1 MPIASQSAPS
11 PNMPAKMLSTVTV
24 LALVTFSIP
33 PTDGIAVTSSKP
45 SSGVAAS
52 LDLGCPS
59 PPGAPQGIQVW
70 IHVTKWCGLPAVRG
84 QAQFKLQ
91 LQIYDSGK
99 RTLGIRQEHLRLIV
113 AHFNV
118 ARWSPPRDGQT
129 TTERPFR
136 TTYHGQHVWAI
147 PPNAE
152 DAYDPVPGIP
162 GDLTFATHWGQ
173 AQVAPG
179 RVFRPSYHNGDL
191 VFYVPY
197 LPHDY
202 PGGAATAGDVLGMA
216 YVYRDEIVVLC
227 PKERWGPKEPAA
239 TF

>member
-1 MPIASQSAPS
+1 MAVLVLLAAGAIGIPWTAGTASA
-11 PNMPAKMLSTVTV
+11 
-24 LALVTFSIP
+24 
-33 PTDGIAVTSSKP
+33 
-45 SSGVAAS
+45 SSGSHSGLSAS

-59 PPGAPQGIQVW
+59 PPGAPHGIQLW
-70 IHVTKWCGLPAVRG
+70 LHVTQWCGLPAVRG

-99 RTLGIRQEHLRLIV
+99 YTLGIRQEHLRLIV
-113 AHFNV
+113 ADFDI
-118 ARWSPPRDGQT
+118 AKWSPPRYGPQ

-152 DAYDPVPGIP
+152 DAYDPVSGIP

-173 AQVAPG
+173 AQLTPG
-179 RVFRPSYHNGDL
+179 QIFRPSYHNGDL

-202 PGGAATAGDVLGMA
+202 PGGSATAEDVLGMA

>member
-1 MPIASQSAPS
+1 MSS
-11 PNMPAKMLSTVTV
+11 KLLSTFAALSLL
-24 LALVTFSIP
+24 LALVTLGPLSTEGAALANRN
-33 PTDGIAVTSSKP
+33 PT
-45 SSGVAAS
+45 SGLAAS

-59 PPGAPQGIQVW
+59 PPGAPHGIQVW
-70 IHVTKWCGLPAVRG
+70 IHVTQWCGLPAVRR

-91 LQIYDSGK
+91 LQIYNSGGHA
-99 RTLGIRQEHLRLIV
+99 LGIRTEHLRLIV
-113 AHFNV
+113 ANFDI
-118 ARWSPPRDGQT
+118 AKWSPPRYGQMT
-129 TTERPFR
+129 VERPFR

-152 DAYDPVPGIP
+152 NAYDPVPGVP
-162 GDLTFATHWGQ
+162 GDLTFATHWNQTQLG
-173 AQVAPG
+173 AQQ
-179 RVFRPSYHNGDL
+179 VFRPSYHKGDL

-202 PGGAATAGDVLGMA
+202 PGGAATAEDVLGMA

>member
-1 MPIASQSAPS
+1 MKSKLLPALAVVSLLTGTSGLPSAEG
-11 PNMPAKMLSTVTV
+11 TV
-24 LALVTFSIP
+24 LRSSN
-33 PTDGIAVTSSKP
+33 PT
-45 SSGVAAS
+45 SGRATS

-59 PPGAPQGIQVW
+59 PPGAAHGIQVW
-70 IHVTKWCGLPAVRG
+70 IRVKQWCGLPAVRR

-113 AHFNV
+113 ADFDV
-118 ARWSPPRDGQT
+118 AKWSPPRHGRT

-136 TTYHGQHVWAI
+136 TTYQGRHVWAV

-173 AQVAPG
+173 TQLTPG
-179 RVFRPSYHNGDL
+179 QIFRPSYHDGDL

-197 LPHDY
+197 LRHDY
-202 PGGAATAGDVLGMA
+202 PRGAATAEDVLGMA

-227 PKERWGPKEPAA
+227 PRERWGPKEPAA